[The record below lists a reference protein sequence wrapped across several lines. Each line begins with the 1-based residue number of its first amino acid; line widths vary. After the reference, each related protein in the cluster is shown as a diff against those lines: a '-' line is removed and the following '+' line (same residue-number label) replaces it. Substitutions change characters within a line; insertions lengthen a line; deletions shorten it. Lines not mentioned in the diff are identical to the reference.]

1 MPERTRGISFADP
14 GRGCGAGEADYV
26 VTTADGGKTWTVQ
39 HTGIAHHLVGVAC

>member
-1 MPERTRGISFADP
+1 V
-14 GRGCGAGEADYV
+14 AGEADYV